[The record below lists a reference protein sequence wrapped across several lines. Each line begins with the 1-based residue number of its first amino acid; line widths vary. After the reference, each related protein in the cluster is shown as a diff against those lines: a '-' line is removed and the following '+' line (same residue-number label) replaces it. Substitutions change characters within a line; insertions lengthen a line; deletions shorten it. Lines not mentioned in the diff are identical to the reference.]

1 MKIETHGDVAVV
13 RLEAGKA
20 NAMNTALLDGID
32 ALLDEVEAS
41 DARAVVLTGY
51 DRFFCAGLDL
61 VSLSKLDRA
70 GMDAFMRHFERVM
83 PRIFFLPLPVVAA
96 VNGHAVA
103 GGCVLALQAD
113 LRVMAAGAKMGLNEI
128 ALGVGLPPSVVVSLQ
143 HRVGPHAAFE
153 IVMTGQLYDAEIAH
167 EKDLVDEVAPPD
179 QVLERSIELAQLLAG
194 KPGPAYRHTKAG
206 LRAEARRRLEASGEE
221 PLETWLDTW
230 FSDESQE
237 LVAAAVAQL
246 TKKG

>member
-1 MKIETHGDVAVV
+1 MKIDTRGDIAVL

-20 NAMNTALLDGID
+20 NAMNTALLEGID
-32 ALLDEVEAS
+32 NLLDEVEAG
-41 DARAVVLTGY
+41 DARGVVITGY

-61 VSLSKLDRA
+61 VTLSRFDRA
-70 GMDAFMRHFERVM
+70 EMGAFMRHFERVM
-83 PRIFFLPLPVVAA
+83 PRVFFLPLPVVAA

-153 IVMTGQLYDAEIAH
+153 IVSTGELYDAEVAH
-167 EKDLVDEVAPPD
+167 EKDLVDEVCPAD
-179 QVLERSIELAQLLAG
+179 QVLERSIELAQILAA

-230 FSDESQE
+230 FSDEAQA
-237 LVAAAVAQL
+237 LVDAAVAQL
-246 TKKG
+246 TSKG